1 MVCVKEWASR
11 VCCADSHDRAVV
23 KVIDK
28 NVDAAT
34 PELIRHATLADDI
47 RHRHASFDGAKV
59 REVTGSG
66 GSPREHRAEW
76 LVFAGGFRPINR
88 PPAKPGL
95 VSWLGHPSG

>member
-1 MVCVKEWASR
+1 MVCVKEWASCA
-11 VCCADSHDRAVV
+11 CCADSHDRAVV

-59 REVTGSG
+59 REVTGSV
-66 GSPREHRAEW
+66 GSLTGHRSHGFVLA
-76 LVFAGGFRPINR
+76 VGFRHITGQ
-88 PPAKPGL
+88 PAKRAPRSCFDHLPG
-95 VSWLGHPSG
+95 